1 MKSSVFICFLMCVA
15 VWSKADPAPARQDAA
30 AVAAPARESSWQDMK
45 RLDFTVAGRPALVIV
60 PDKPLPGNPWIW
72 RTEFFNAFPAADI
85 ALAKKGFHIGYINM
99 ENMYGSPD
107 AMKLM
112 DAYYDYMTRE
122 YRLDPKPV
130 LEGLSRGALFA
141 FNWASRNPEKV
152 AGLYVDAPVCD
163 FKSWPGGKGT
173 GKGSPEDWKR
183 LCQAYRLTPEQALAY
198 KKNPVDTLL
207 PLAKAKIP
215 ILAVVGDDD
224 DTVPVSE
231 NTAVVEKKYRKLGGP
246 IRVIHK
252 PGISHH
258 PHGLLNPAAI
268 VNFAFRAAGAVPPVR
283 VVCIGDSITFGAG
296 SNREERWSA
305 RLQNALGEKY
315 EVFNLGISGTT
326 LQSKGDSP
334 YTAKDNYTIARQIE
348 GDIIL
353 IALGTNDS
361 KPANWKNAAAFSRDY
376 ETMIK
381 ELRTG
386 NPKAEIY
393 CLLPVPAYPGNYGI
407 RDSIIRGEVIPAI
420 RKVAG
425 KAKCRVI
432 DLYTPM
438 KGEGSKV
445 PDKVH
450 PNGAGHAIMAQ
461 HIYKAITGRK
471 MPE

>member
-1 MKSSVFICFLMCVA
+1 M
-15 VWSKADPAPARQDAA
+15 P
-30 AVAAPARESSWQDMK
+30 
-45 RLDFTVAGRPALVIV
+45 
-60 PDKPLPGNPWIW
+60 
-72 RTEFFNAFPAADI
+72 
-85 ALAKKGFHIGYINM
+85 
-99 ENMYGSPD
+99 
-107 AMKLM
+107 
-112 DAYYDYMTRE
+112 
-122 YRLDPKPV
+122 
-130 LEGLSRGALFA
+130 
-141 FNWASRNPEKV
+141 
-152 AGLYVDAPVCD
+152 
-163 FKSWPGGKGT
+163 
-173 GKGSPEDWKR
+173 
-183 LCQAYRLTPEQALAY
+183 AYRLTPEQALAY

-361 KPANWKNAAAFSRDY
+361 KPANW
-376 ETMIK
+376 E
-381 ELRTG
+381 
-386 NPKAEIY
+386 
-393 CLLPVPAYPGNYGI
+393 
-407 RDSIIRGEVIPAI
+407 
-420 RKVAG
+420 
-425 KAKCRVI
+425 KCRCI
-432 DLYTPM
+432 FQGL
-438 KGEGSKV
+438 
-445 PDKVH
+445 
-450 PNGAGHAIMAQ
+450 
-461 HIYKAITGRK
+461 
-471 MPE
+471 